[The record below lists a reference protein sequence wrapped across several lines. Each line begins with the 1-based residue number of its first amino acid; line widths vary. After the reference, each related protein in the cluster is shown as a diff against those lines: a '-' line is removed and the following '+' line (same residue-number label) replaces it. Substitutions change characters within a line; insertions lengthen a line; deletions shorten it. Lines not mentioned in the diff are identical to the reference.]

1 MTLGT
6 KLGIKI
12 FKGENLTGMK
22 CLILSW
28 ALFIFFYFLILA
40 WGGLRIKN
48 LPSWKRSTLY
58 FPLLVT

>member
-6 KLGIKI
+6 KLGIKN
-12 FKGENLTGMK
+12 FKGENLTRMK
-22 CLILSW
+22 CLILFW
-28 ALFIFFYFLILA
+28 VFFILA